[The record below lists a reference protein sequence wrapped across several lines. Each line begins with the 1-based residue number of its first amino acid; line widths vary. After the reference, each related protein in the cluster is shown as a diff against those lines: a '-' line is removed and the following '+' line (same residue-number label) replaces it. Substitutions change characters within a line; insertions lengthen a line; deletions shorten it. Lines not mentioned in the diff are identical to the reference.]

1 MFSSTKMRAF
11 SGFSLSSDL
20 VWCCPVL
27 HGPVPIPVPALVS
40 STGRYTALLCSYSRG
55 VYVGAARLPQEEV
68 PLTKLL
74 GKPEHPMAGQTSG
87 SPAKPLTGRQ

>member
-1 MFSSTKMRAF
+1 MLDQRPTA
-11 SGFSLSSDL
+11 D
-20 VWCCPVL
+20 
-27 HGPVPIPVPALVS
+27 
-40 STGRYTALLCSYSRG
+40 ALLERIKQQDRARLR